1 MSAVRRVRK
10 LLSHA
15 ETRVRQ
21 STMAKAGKGRFR
33 TAEERILAAVV
44 ADAERRD
51 KRRDNMERDK
61 GKDEDEDEE
70 VWIKGTGRAVE
81 KVLGLAEFF
90 RRTGDVRVRLRT
102 GSVWAVDDVI
112 REYRGGLQEEEQ
124 VQEQAESEIPDSR
137 LRQTSMLEV
146 GVSSA

>member
-1 MSAVRRVRK
+1 MP
-10 LLSHA
+10 
-15 ETRVRQ
+15 
-21 STMAKAGKGRFR
+21 KAGKGRFR

-51 KRRDNMERDK
+51 KRRDNMESDDAK
-61 GKDEDEDEE
+61 EEGDEE

-112 REYRGGLQEEEQ
+112 REYGGGVQEEEQ

>member
-15 ETRVRQ
+15 EARATQ
-21 STMAKAGKGRFR
+21 SVVAKAGKARRG
-33 TAEERILAAVV
+33 TAEDRILAAVA

-51 KRRDNMERDK
+51 KIRDDK
-61 GKDEDEDEE
+61 WGGEGGGEE

-90 RRTGDVRVRLRT
+90 KRSGDVRVRLRT
-102 GSVWAVDDVI
+102 GSVWAVDDVV
-112 REYRGGLQEEEQ
+112 REYREGQGEEEQ
-124 VQEQAESEIPDSR
+124 WEIEAESEAPESR

-146 GVSSA
+146 GVSLAG